1 MFKSKISKGFKK
13 DVEKA
18 RRQKKDLEL
27 LSTVMHALLSE
38 KQLDPIFQDHP
49 LKGRWSGYRD
59 CHITSDWVM
68 IYRILTEERIIKFE
82 RLGSHAELFG

>member
-1 MFKSKISKGFKK
+1 MFKAKLSKSFKK

-27 LSTVMHALLSE
+27 LSNVMHTLLSG
-38 KQLDPIFQDHP
+38 KPLDPIFQDHP

-59 CHITSDWVM
+59 CHITNDWVM
-68 IYRILTEERIIKFE
+68 IYRILIENQAIKFE
-82 RLGSHAELFG
+82 RLGSHTELFG

>member
-1 MFKSKISKGFKK
+1 MFKSKFSKNFKK

-27 LSTVMHALLSE
+27 LSKVMYTLLSE
-38 KQLDPIFQDHP
+38 NQLDPIFQDHP

-59 CHITSDWVM
+59 CHVTSDWVL
-68 IYRILTEERIIKFE
+68 IYIILSEERIIKFE

>member
-1 MFKSKISKGFKK
+1 MFKSKISKSFKK

-27 LSTVMHALLSE
+27 LGKVMYTLLSE
-38 KQLDPIFQDHP
+38 QPLNPIFQDHQ
-49 LKGRWSGYRD
+49 LKGRWSWYRD
-59 CHITSDWVM
+59 CHVTSDWVM
-68 IYRILTEERIIKFE
+68 IYRILAEEQIIKFE

>member
-1 MFKSKISKGFKK
+1 MFKSKISKSFKK

-27 LSTVMHALLSE
+27 LSKVMHTLLSE
-38 KQLDPIFQDHP
+38 KSLDPIFQDHP

-59 CHITSDWVM
+59 CHVTSDWVL
-68 IYRILTEERIIKFE
+68 IYRILTEEQIIKFE
-82 RLGSHAELFG
+82 RLGSHSELFG